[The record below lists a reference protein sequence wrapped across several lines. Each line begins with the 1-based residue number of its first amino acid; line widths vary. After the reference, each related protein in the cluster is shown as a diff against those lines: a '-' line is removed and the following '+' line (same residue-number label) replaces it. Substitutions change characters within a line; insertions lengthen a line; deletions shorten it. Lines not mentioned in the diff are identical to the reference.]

1 MFLVES
7 LQTMW
12 GWLLPFLF
20 VLTVLVFIHEL
31 GHYLVAR
38 WNGVRVEVFSIGFGP
53 SLFSRM
59 DRHGTVWKFSLIPLG
74 GYVKM
79 YGDANEA
86 STPDAQAFLAM
97 TDEERALTLEGKT
110 PLQRILVSIAGPI
123 ANIFLTFFLFSVVYM
138 FQGKPSS
145 LPIVGALRDGGVAAQ
160 FGIQPGDEIQSIN
173 GHTFP
178 NFSSLQNFV
187 MSRPDTQMEIVV
199 DRAGTLKTY
208 SLVSGAHII
217 SSSKKIGTIGI
228 KPTLIQYSPVLALR
242 EALFSIADM
251 TQRLLGLLKSIVV
264 SGKGAQNLGSV
275 LSIAKMSKDSFSEGI
290 FPLLSFMAIL
300 SLNLGVINLLPVP
313 MLDGGH
319 IVFYLYEYIFGKP
332 IPEKVLSWLYKAG
345 FALLISVMLFT
356 MWNDLMRFKIVSAV
370 VQIFK

>member
-1 MFLVES
+1 MFLLES

-12 GWLLPFLF
+12 GWLIPFLL

-53 SLFSRM
+53 ALLSCM

-97 TDEERALTLEGKT
+97 TDEERALTLEGKS
-110 PLQRILVSIAGPI
+110 PLQRIFVSVAGPI
-123 ANIFLTFFLFSVVYM
+123 ANILLTFLLFSAVYM
-138 FQGKPSS
+138 LQGKPSS
-145 LPIVGALRDGGVAAQ
+145 LPIVGALREEGVAAKS
-160 FGIQPGDEIQSIN
+160 GVEVGDEIQSIN
-173 GHTFP
+173 GHTFST
-178 NFSSLQNFV
+178 FAALQSFV
-187 MSRPDTQMEIVV
+187 MSRPNTQMSAVIN
-199 DRAGTLKTY
+199 RSGTLKTY
-208 SLVSGAHII
+208 AFVSGSQDI
-217 SSSKKIGTIGI
+217 SPRKKIGTIGV
-228 KPTLIQYSPVLALR
+228 KPTLIRYSPVLALR
-242 EALFSIADM
+242 EALFSIGDM
-251 TQRLLGLLKSIVV
+251 TQRLLGLLKNIIV
-264 SGKGAQNLGSV
+264 SGKGAQSLGSV

-300 SLNLGVINLLPVP
+300 SLNLGVINLLPIP

-332 IPEKVLSWLYKAG
+332 IPEKVLAWLYKAG
-345 FALLISVMLFT
+345 FAVLISVMLFT
-356 MWNDLMRFKIVSAV
+356 MWNDLMRFKVISAV
-370 VQIFK
+370 VQLFK